1 MSMPSDPNAPRVFD
15 ALQIPPAALERG
27 GVEVLRAGIIDDGL
41 HVTLRPVFEDTR
53 LWGRVLADIAFQ
65 VARAYAQQGR
75 GSAEEAI
82 ANIRAAFDA
91 DMNNPP
97 DVHSEVGPIS

>member
-1 MSMPSDPNAPRVFD
+1 MSMQPPGPTFD
-15 ALQIPPAALERG
+15 ALQLPPAALERG

-41 HVTLRPVFEDTR
+41 HVTLRPVFDDTR

-65 VARAYAQQGR
+65 VARAYAHQQR
-75 GSAEEAI
+75 GEQADII
-82 ANIRAAFDA
+82 ASIRAAFDA

-97 DVHSEVGPIS
+97 DRHSEVGPIG